1 MGIKSLGQT
10 GLEFSKILPQVLSSR
25 KHLENGRLLSEKVK
39 PYSLSSLVCE

>member
-10 GLEFSKILPQVLSSR
+10 RLEFPKILSQVLSSK
-25 KHLENGRLLSEKVK
+25 KHLENGKLLSEKVK